1 MAYKVT
7 RSKAKR
13 RAEQKAKG
21 VEDGDIKKG
30 AKGRTARRWNEK
42 TARWEKM
49 KVVEK
54 RGIRLEGSKKLGTGK
69 KNTPPDY
76 PSRSSSRA
84 DKNVGLGGNAAP
96 YKRPGRRPAQEKVVN
111 VKPKKRADN
120 PSASEKGRRD
130 PWGSRTE
137 VVTPKSGKS
146 IPIGF
151 VVLRGTPRKKYIWN
165 GERFER
171 YYGPRQ
177 PSPEKS

>member
-21 VEDGDIKKG
+21 VKDGDIKKG

-69 KNTPPDY
+69 KQTPPDY
-76 PSRSSSRA
+76 PSRSSSRS
-84 DKNVGLGGNAAP
+84 DKNVGLGGSAAP
-96 YKRPGRRPAQEKVVN
+96 YKPKGRRPAQEKVVN
-111 VKPKKRADN
+111 VKIDPKDARGARTRAAL
-120 PSASEKGRRD
+120 SA
-130 PWGSRTE
+130 RTSA
-137 VVTPKSGKS
+137 KSSKK
-146 IPIGF
+146 IPIGR
-151 VVLRGTPRKKYIWN
+151 VVVRGASRDKYIWN

-171 YYGPRQ
+171 YYGPRP
-177 PSPEKS
+177 PSPERS

>member
-21 VEDGDIKKG
+21 VKDGDIKKG

-49 KVVEK
+49 KVVKK

-69 KNTPPDY
+69 KQTPPDY
-76 PSRSSSRA
+76 PSRPSSRS
-84 DKNVGLGGNAAP
+84 DKNVGLGGSAAP
-96 YKRPGRRPAQEKVVN
+96 FKRPGLKPAEERVVR
-111 VKPKKRADN
+111 VTPKKKTDDSSPVTRG
-120 PSASEKGRRD
+120 KRD
-130 PWGSRTE
+130 PFGSRTE
-137 VVTPKSGKS
+137 VVQKKSGEK

-151 VVLRGTPRKKYIWN
+151 IVERGNPPRKYQWN
-165 GERFER
+165 GVRFKP
-171 YYGPRQ
+171 YDGPRQ
-177 PSPEKS
+177 PSAKRS

>member
-76 PSRSSSRA
+76 PSSPSSRA
-84 DKNVGLGGNAAP
+84 DKNVGLGGSAAP
-96 YKRPGRRPAQEKVVN
+96 YKSPGRRPAQEKVVN
-111 VKPKKRADN
+111 VKTDPSEAKKAKTRAALSARTSAKSPKKI
-120 PSASEKGRRD
+120 PTGR
-130 PWGSRTE
+130 
-137 VVTPKSGKS
+137 VVM
-146 IPIGF
+146 
-151 VVLRGTPRKKYIWN
+151 RGTPRKKYIWN

-171 YYGPRQ
+171 YYGPRP
-177 PSPEKS
+177 PSPERS